1 MPTSLT
7 TESQVF
13 DCHVDN
19 TRNEAKALYRSSKLG
34 TLIQPHRS
42 AELQKAVP
50 LWGYPTRD
58 QAYVVSTPLLFATA
72 DISHQML
79 KIDLESLT
87 DGRESCSANA

>member
-1 MPTSLT
+1 MPTSLA

-13 DCHVDN
+13 DCHVDH

-34 TLIQPHRS
+34 TLRQPHRS

-58 QAYVVSTPLLFATA
+58 QKCVVLTLFCYTV

-79 KIDLESLT
+79 KIDLESLF
-87 DGRESCSANA
+87 DGRS

>member
-1 MPTSLT
+1 MSADFTVA

-13 DCHVDN
+13 DCHADN

-58 QAYVVSTPLLFATA
+58 QKCVVLTPLLRPIFRT
-72 DISHQML
+72 IFMQ
-79 KIDLESLT
+79 KIDLEF
-87 DGRESCSANA
+87 DGRL